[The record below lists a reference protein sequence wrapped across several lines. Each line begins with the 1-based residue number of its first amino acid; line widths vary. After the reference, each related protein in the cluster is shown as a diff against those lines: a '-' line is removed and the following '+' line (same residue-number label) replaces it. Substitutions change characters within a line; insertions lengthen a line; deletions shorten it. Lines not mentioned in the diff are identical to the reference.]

1 MVGEVTMTDTR
12 IALLSCAAVA
22 SVTLL
27 LLTAPATGQQGA
39 AGEQRPSARMFETSD
54 RCQACHNGLV
64 TPRGEDASI
73 GIAWRAS
80 MMANAARDPYWQAGV
95 RREITQ
101 HAGAAAAIEHECSA
115 CHMPMMRY
123 EAKAAGKLGGVFT
136 HLPIDP
142 GATREHALAADGV
155 SCTTCHQIGPEKLG
169 QRESFNASFVVA
181 PVPRPDRR
189 VAFGPYD
196 VTSGLASS
204 MRSATQF
211 TPTRASHIQSAE
223 FCASCHTLFT
233 HSLGPDGKV
242 TGELPEQV
250 PYLEWR
256 HSRYANEKSCQDCHM
271 KAVPEP
277 MSIVNILGPQRED
290 VRRHDFRGSNFFMP
304 RILNKYRN
312 ELGVTA
318 LPQDLDAA
326 ARLAEEFLGAEAAVL
341 SVEKPRLEGGRLV
354 AEIAIENRGGH
365 KLPTAYPSRR
375 AWLHIAVKDAGGAV
389 VFESGRLEAD
399 GRIRG
404 NDNDVDGA
412 RFEAHHDEIASSEDV
427 QVYEPILGDHA
438 GAVTTGLIAAVTYL
452 KDNRILPH
460 GFDKATASREIAV
473 VGEAA
478 ADANFT
484 GGGDRVRLNAP
495 LEGAGGPFT
504 VEVELLYQP
513 IGYRWAQNLGPY
525 NASVEPAR
533 FQDYYKAM
541 GAASSA
547 RLAREVARVQ

>member
-1 MVGEVTMTDTR
+1 MKHSR
-12 IALLSCAAVA
+12 IAWLSGAAVA
-22 SVTLL
+22 SVTLVA
-27 LLTAPATGQQGA
+27 LTVPVTGQQGA
-39 AGEQRPSARMFETSD
+39 AGTAKPAARTFETSD

-64 TPRGEDASI
+64 TPKGADASI

-80 MMANAARDPYWQAGV
+80 MMANAARDPYWHAGV
-95 RREITQ
+95 RREITE

-123 EAKAAGKLGGVFT
+123 EAKSVGQLGGVFT
-136 HLPIDP
+136 HLPIGA

-155 SCTTCHQIGPEKLG
+155 SCTTCHQIGPDKLG
-169 QRESFNASFVVA
+169 ERESFNASFVVA

-189 VAFGPYD
+189 VAYGPYD
-196 VTSGLASS
+196 VTPGLASS

-211 TPTRASHIQSAE
+211 TPTKATHIQSAE
-223 FCASCHTLFT
+223 LCASCHTLFT

-256 HSRYANEKSCQDCHM
+256 HSRYAKEKSCQDCHM

-277 MSIVNILGPQRED
+277 MTIANILGPQREG
-290 VRRHDFRGSNFFMP
+290 VRLHDFRGSNFFMP
-304 RILNKYRN
+304 RILNKYRD

-318 LPQDLDAA
+318 LPQELDAA
-326 ARLAEEFLGAEAAVL
+326 ALLAEEFLRDEAATL
-341 SVEKPRLEGGRLV
+341 SVTAARVEGGRV
-354 AEIAIENRGGH
+354 MADITIANRGGH

-375 AWLHIAVKDAGGAV
+375 AWLHIAVKDAGGKT

-399 GRIRG
+399 GSIRG
-404 NDNDVDGA
+404 NDNDADGA
-412 RFEAHHDEIASSEDV
+412 RYEAHHDEITSPEDV
-427 QVYEPILGDHA
+427 QVYEPILGDPA
-438 GAVTTGLIAAVTYL
+438 GAVTTGLITAVKYL
-452 KDNRILPH
+452 KDNRILPE
-460 GFDKATASREIAV
+460 GFDKATASRDIAV
-473 VGEAA
+473 AGEAA

-484 GGGDRVRLNAP
+484 GGSDRVRLNAP
-495 LEGAGGPFT
+495 LGNAAGPFT

-525 NASVEPAR
+525 KASMEPAR

-541 GAASSA
+541 GAATSA
-547 RLAREVARVQ
+547 RLAREVVTVRQE

>member
-1 MVGEVTMTDTR
+1 MRHTR
-12 IALLSCAAVA
+12 ILLLSGAAAASVALLVLAVP
-22 SVTLL
+22 V
-27 LLTAPATGQQGA
+27 TGQQAAAGA
-39 AGEQRPSARMFETSD
+39 AARAALFDTAD

-101 HAGAAAAIEHECSA
+101 HPSAAAAIEHECSA

-123 EAKAAGKLGGVFT
+123 EAKAAGAMGGVFS
-136 HLPIDP
+136 HLPIAP
-142 GATREHALAADGV
+142 GASREHALAADGV
-155 SCTTCHQIGPEKLG
+155 SCATCHQISPEKLG
-169 QRESFNASFVVA
+169 SRESFNASFVVA
-181 PVPRPDRR
+181 PVPALDRR
-189 VAFGPYD
+189 VAYGPFD
-196 VTSGLASS
+196 VTPGLASA

-211 TPTRASHIQSAE
+211 MPTKASHIQSAE

-256 HSRYANEKSCQDCHM
+256 HSRYAKEKSCQDCHM

-277 MSIVNILGPQRED
+277 MPIASILGEARQGFRQ
-290 VRRHDFRGSNFFMP
+290 HDFRGSNFFMP
-304 RILNKYRN
+304 RMLNKYRD

-318 LPQDLDAA
+318 LPQELDAA
-326 ARLAEEFLGAEAAVL
+326 ALLAEEFLRDEAATL
-341 SVEKPRLEGGRLV
+341 AIEAPRLEGGRLR
-354 AEIAIENRGGH
+354 ADITIENRGGH

-375 AWLHIAVKDAGGAV
+375 AWLHIAVRDARGAV

-404 NDNDVDGA
+404 NDNDADGA
-412 RFEAHHDEIASSEDV
+412 RFEAHHDEIASADDV
-427 QVYEPILGDHA
+427 QIYEPILADST
-438 GAVTTGLIAAVTYL
+438 GAVTTGLIAAVKYL

-460 GFDKATASREIAV
+460 GFDKATARHDIAV
-473 VGEAA
+473 AGEAA
-478 ADANFT
+478 ADPDFT

-495 LEGAGGPFT
+495 LGNAAGPFT
-504 VEVELLYQP
+504 IDVELLYQP

-525 NASVEPAR
+525 KASMEPTR
-533 FQDYYKAM
+533 FLDYYRAM
-541 GAASSA
+541 GAASAA
-547 RLAREVARVQ
+547 RLARETVRVQ

>member
-1 MVGEVTMTDTR
+1 MRQTQILLLSGAAAASV
-12 IALLSCAAVA
+12 ALLVLAVP
-22 SVTLL
+22 V
-27 LLTAPATGQQGA
+27 TGQQAA
-39 AGEQRPSARMFETSD
+39 AGAGARAALFDTAD
-54 RCQACHNGLV
+54 RCQACHNGLA

-101 HAGAAAAIEHECSA
+101 HPSAAAAIEHECSA

-123 EAKAAGKLGGVFT
+123 EAKAAGAMGSVFA
-136 HLPIDP
+136 HLPI
-142 GATREHALAADGV
+142 GAGETREHLIAADGV
-155 SCTTCHQIGPEKLG
+155 SCATCHQATPEKFG
-169 QRESFNASFVVA
+169 TRESFNAGFVVA
-181 PVPRPDRR
+181 APAAPGAR
-189 VAFGPYD
+189 VAYGPFD
-196 VTSGLASS
+196 VKPGVASV
-204 MRSATQF
+204 MRSASRF
-211 TPTRASHIQSAE
+211 VPMRGPHIQSSDL
-223 FCASCHTLFT
+223 CATCHTLIT

-256 HSRYANEKSCQDCHM
+256 HSRYATETSCQDCHM
-271 KAVPEP
+271 KAVADP
-277 MSIVNILGPQRED
+277 MPIANILGEPRQGFRL
-290 VRRHDFRGSNFFMP
+290 HDFRGSNFFMP
-304 RILNKYRN
+304 RILNRYRD

-318 LPQDLDAA
+318 LPQELDAA
-326 ARLAEEFLGAEAAVL
+326 ALLAEEFLRDEAATL
-341 SVEKPRLEGGRLV
+341 TIEAPRLEGGRLR

-375 AWLHIAVKDAGGAV
+375 AWLHMAVKDAGGAI

-404 NDNDVDGA
+404 NDNDADGT
-412 RFEAHHDEIASSEDV
+412 RYEAHHDEIASADDV
-427 QVYEPILGDHA
+427 QIYEPILGDPA
-438 GAVTTGLIAAVTYL
+438 GAVTTGLIAAVKYL

-460 GFDKATASREIAV
+460 GFDKATASHDIAV
-473 VGEAA
+473 AGEAA
-478 ADANFT
+478 GDANFT

-495 LEGAGGPFT
+495 LGNASGPFT

-513 IGYRWAQNLGPY
+513 IGFRWAQNLGPY
-525 NASVEPAR
+525 KASMEPAR
-533 FQDYYKAM
+533 FQQYYEAM

-547 RLAREVARVQ
+547 RLARTAVVVR

>member
-1 MVGEVTMTDTR
+1 MKHTR
-12 IALLSCAAVA
+12 IAWLSCAAVA
-22 SVTLL
+22 SVTLFA
-27 LLTAPATGQQGA
+27 LTVPVTGQQGA
-39 AGEQRPSARMFETSD
+39 AGATKTAVRTFEPSD

-64 TPRGEDASI
+64 TPKGADASI

-123 EAKAAGKLGGVFT
+123 EAKAAGQLGGVFT
-136 HLPIDP
+136 NLPIGA

-155 SCTTCHQIGPEKLG
+155 SCTTCHQISPDKLG
-169 QRESFNASFVVA
+169 DRESFNASFVVA

-189 VAFGPYD
+189 VAYGPYD

-211 TPTRASHIQSAE
+211 TPTKATHIQAAE

-242 TGELPEQV
+242 VGELPEQV

-256 HSRYANEKSCQDCHM
+256 HSRYAKEQSCQDCHM

-277 MSIVNILGPQRED
+277 MPIANILGEPRQGLRL
-290 VRRHDFRGSNFFMP
+290 HDFRGSNFFMP
-304 RILNKYRN
+304 RILNKYRD

-318 LPQDLDAA
+318 LPQELDAA
-326 ARLAEEFLGAEAAVL
+326 ALLAEEFLRDEAATL
-341 SVEKPRLEGGRLV
+341 AIEAPRLAGGRLR

-375 AWLHIAVKDAGGAV
+375 AWLHIAVRDAGGTI

-404 NDNDVDGA
+404 NDNDEDGA
-412 RFEAHHDEIASSEDV
+412 RYEAHHDEIASPDDV
-427 QVYEPILGDHA
+427 QVYEPILGDPA
-438 GAVTTGLIAAVTYL
+438 GAVTTGLIAAVKYL

-460 GFDKATASREIAV
+460 GFDKATASHDIAV
-473 VGEAA
+473 AGEAA
-478 ADANFT
+478 ADPNFT
-484 GGGDRVRLNAP
+484 GGSDRVRLNAP
-495 LEGAGGPFT
+495 LGSASGPFT

-525 NASVEPAR
+525 KASMEPAR
-533 FQDYYKAM
+533 FLDYYRAL

-547 RLAREVARVQ
+547 RLAREVVQVR

>member
-1 MVGEVTMTDTR
+1 MDTR
-12 IALLSCAAVA
+12 IALLTCAAAA

-27 LLTAPATGQQGA
+27 ALTAPVTGQQRSAGA
-39 AGEQRPSARMFETSD
+39 RQPAARVFETSD

-101 HAGAAAAIEHECSA
+101 HPSAAAAIEHECSA

-136 HLPIDP
+136 HLPV
-142 GATREHALAADGV
+142 GAGTTREHALAADGV
-155 SCTTCHQIGPEKLG
+155 SCTTCHQISPEQLG
-169 QRESFNASFVVA
+169 ERESFNASFVVA
-181 PVPRPDRR
+181 PVPGLDRR
-189 VAFGPYD
+189 VAYGPYE
-196 VTSGLASS
+196 VTAGPASS
-204 MRSATQF
+204 MRTATQF
-211 TPTRASHIQSAE
+211 TPTKSTHIQSAE

-233 HSLGPDGKV
+233 HSLGPDGNV
-242 TGELPEQV
+242 AGELPEQV
-250 PYLEWR
+250 PFLEWR
-256 HSRYANEKSCQDCHM
+256 HSRYAREKACQDCHM
-271 KAVPEP
+271 KAIPEP
-277 MSIVNILGPQRED
+277 MPIVNILGAPREG
-290 VRRHDFRGSNFFMP
+290 VRLHDFRGSNFFMP
-304 RILNKYRN
+304 RVLNKYRN

-326 ARLAEEFLGAEAAVL
+326 AELAEAFLREEAATL
-341 SVEKPRLEGGRLV
+341 SLASPRIDGGRLLADIV
-354 AEIAIENRGGH
+354 IENRGGH

-375 AWLHIAVKDAGGAV
+375 AWLHIAVRDAGGAV

-404 NDNDVDGA
+404 NDNDADGA
-412 RFEAHHDEIASSEDV
+412 RFEAHHDEIASPENV
-427 QVYEPILGDHA
+427 QIYEPILGDPA
-438 GAVTTGLIAAVTYL
+438 GAVTTGLIAAVEYL

-460 GFDKATASREIAV
+460 GFDKATASRDIRVA
-473 VGEAA
+473 GDAA
-478 ADANFT
+478 ADSNFT

-495 LEGAGGPFT
+495 IGQARGPFT
-504 VEVELLYQP
+504 VDVELLYQP

-525 NASVEPAR
+525 NASMEPAR
-533 FQDYYKAM
+533 FQGYYRAM
-541 GAASSA
+541 GNASSA
-547 RLAREVARVQ
+547 RLARAVLTVH